1 MCRVDIRS
9 LHLDDDQAIANA
21 YLIECAANQH
31 VRPGWAPLGRDAW
44 VLGWRADDGW
54 RNHLVGAWDG
64 AELLGFAAGMNAAST
79 PDTTWV
85 YVWVAPKYQKAGIGT
100 ALVRAIEAASHESTT
115 RFTSSAY
122 RTSAGEMETLTRNF
136 SQPLGYAL
144 ATTETVVEL
153 DLRNA
158 HLPNPGGVDGYDIST
173 HINGVPDQF
182 RQQVGQIK
190 A

>member
-1 MCRVDIRS
+1 
-9 LHLDDDQAIANA
+9 
-21 YLIECAANQH
+21 
-31 VRPGWAPLGRDAW
+31 
-44 VLGWRADDGW
+44 
-54 RNHLVGAWDG
+54 
-64 AELLGFAAGMNAAST
+64 
-79 PDTTWV
+79 
-85 YVWVAPKYQKAGIGT
+85 
-100 ALVRAIEAASHESTT
+100 
-115 RFTSSAY
+115 
-122 RTSAGEMETLTRNF
+122 METLTRNF

>member
-1 MCRVDIRS
+1 MCRLDIRS

-31 VRPGWAPLGRDAW
+31 VRPGWAPFGRDAW
-44 VLGWRADDGW
+44 VLGWRADDVW
-54 RNHLVGAWDG
+54 RNHRVGAWDG